1 MADIELHHVIKD
13 FPVRN
18 WRSLLS
24 GRVRRVRALDG
35 VSFSVERGEIMGLL
49 GPNGAGKTTLLKIL
63 ATLIVPDGGIVSVLG
78 LDGAGDG
85 KRIRERVGFVN
96 TNARS
101 FYWRLSGRDNLAFF
115 GKLYNLSGKTLARRL
130 DYLFDL
136 VGMEE
141 KSDARLGTYSSGER
155 QRLAIAR
162 ALLGDPQILLMDEA
176 TSNLDPICSREL
188 LEFIK
193 TELSGRQKKT
203 ILWCTHNLAEAE
215 QLCDR
220 VTILHRGRVIG
231 CEVPAG
237 LKGAVMGRQRYLF
250 SVDRVDDILAGMD
263 GFVLEG
269 EDGGRTLCHCHV
281 EEEEVPELVKRLA
294 GKNVRIYE
302 CRKLERPLEESF
314 AELVNNQDR
323 TGGLDGV
330 AAGTGL

>member
-1 MADIELHHVIKD
+1 MADIELHHVTKD

-35 VSFSVERGEIMGLL
+35 VSFSVEEGEIMGLL

-63 ATLIVPDGGIVSVLG
+63 ATLIVPDGGTVSVLG
-78 LDGAGDG
+78 MEGDG

-115 GKLYNLSGKTLARRL
+115 GKLHNLFGKQLARRL

-136 VGMEE
+136 MGITE
-141 KSDARLGTYSSGER
+141 KSEARLGTYSSGER

-162 ALLGDPQILLMDEA
+162 ALLGDPQVLLMDEA
-176 TSNLDPICSREL
+176 TSNLDPIGSRDL
-188 LEFIK
+188 LKFIK
-193 TELSGRQKKT
+193 TELSRRQKKT

-220 VTILHRGRVIG
+220 VTILHQGQVIG
-231 CEVPAG
+231 CREPG
-237 LKGAVMGRQRYLF
+237 RLKEIGAGRQRYCF
-250 SVDRVDDILAGMD
+250 SVDRVDDVLAGLD
-263 GFVLEG
+263 GFSMEGSGGGKIACRCFLE
-269 EDGGRTLCHCHV
+269 DK
-281 EEEEVPELVKRLA
+281 EVPELIDRLVEN
-294 GKNVRIYE
+294 GVRIYE

-314 AELVNNQDR
+314 AELVNSQER
-323 TGGLDGV
+323 VGGRDGTV
-330 AAGTGL
+330 A